1 VLGYVE
7 IPFPIKSISW
17 MGPTKSTVAARY
29 EYLLVSI
36 GFGVLMVNS
45 PPTVPTKKRGKDLDL
60 KLDIYA
66 LRTDPNQSL
75 VTGLSSG

>member
-1 VLGYVE
+1 MGYVE

-17 MGPTKSTVAARY
+17 MGSTKSTIVARY
-29 EYLLVSI
+29 EYLLVGI

-75 VTGLSSG
+75 VAGLSTG